1 MSKREVCG
9 PCEAT
14 TAVVLANLG
23 FDIEETEEDDAFVE
37 GVGRLATAGDV
48 EGLINLIAG
57 GATYGESRE
66 MAEKIIEAVQEVTP

>member
-1 MSKREVCG
+1 M
-9 PCEAT
+9 T
-14 TAVVLANLG
+14 TAEILTDLG
-23 FDIEETEEDDAFVE
+23 FNIDEEDDAFVE

>member
-1 MSKREVCG
+1 MSEREVCG

-14 TAVVLANLG
+14 TAEILTDLG
-23 FDIEETEEDDAFVE
+23 FNIDEEDDAFVE